1 MIKLPFSNI
10 SSISAAY
17 NSAWEAPSNIAL
29 VKYWGKKGVQLPIN
43 PSLSMTLK
51 NAATQTSVKII
62 PSEKRDITFFFEG
75 QKKPEFIPKIDQF
88 LNRIQEFCPWVDRA
102 DFLIKSKNTFPHS
115 AGIAS
120 SASSMA
126 ALALA
131 IADIDEQLE
140 SEKSGTDFY
149 HKASFL
155 ARLASGSASR
165 SVFEGF
171 SMWGRHE
178 KFPECNDDF
187 AVSYAAIHPVF
198 DQFHDDVLITDSK
211 PKAVSSSA
219 GHELMNSHPF
229 LDGRIRQAKD
239 NFLKLSEN
247 LRNGDLQSF
256 IEITEN
262 EALTLHALMMSS
274 EKSFSLL
281 KPETLAIIEAVRNYR
296 KQSDVPVCFTL
307 DAGPNVHLLYPNENK
322 EQVQKFVKNELLP
335 FCENNYYLEDMRGS
349 GPKKL
354 ESYDA

>member
-1 MIKLPFSNI
+1 MIKLLFSNVP
-10 SSISAAY
+10 SISTEY
-17 NSAWEAPSNIAL
+17 SSAWEAPSNIAL
-29 VKYWGKKGVQLPIN
+29 VKYWGKKGVQLPLN

-51 NAATQTSVKII
+51 NAATQSSVKIT
-62 PSEKRDITFFFEG
+62 PSEKRAITFLFEG
-75 QKKPEFIPKIDQF
+75 QKKPEFIPKIEQF
-88 LNRIQEFCPWVDRA
+88 LNRIQEFCPWAHRA
-102 DFLIKSKNTFPHS
+102 GFLIKSKNTFPHS
-115 AGIAS
+115 TGIAS

-131 IADIDEQLE
+131 ITDIDEQLGPA
-140 SEKSGTDFY
+140 KSGGDFY
-149 HKASFL
+149 QKASFL

-171 SMWGRHE
+171 AMWGRHE
-178 KFPECNDDF
+178 KYPECNDDY
-187 AVSYAAIHPVF
+187 AVSYAAVHPVF
-198 DQFHDDVLITDSK
+198 NQFHDDVLITGSK
-211 PKAVSSSA
+211 PKEVSSSA
-219 GHELMNSHPF
+219 GHQLMDRHPF
-229 LDGRIRQAKD
+229 RDGRIRQAND
-239 NFLKLSEN
+239 NFLKMSEN
-247 LRNGDLQSF
+247 LRDGDLQSF

-296 KQSDVPVCFTL
+296 KQSAIPVCFTL

-322 EQVQKFVKNELLP
+322 EQVQPFVKNELLP
-335 FCENNYYLEDMRGS
+335 FCENNFYLEDMRGS